1 MKQFFL
7 SLLARILKKLAR
19 LTVARYKPSI
29 VGITGNV
36 GKTSTR
42 DAVETVL
49 RTERNIRSSSKN
61 FNNELGLPLTILG
74 DWEST
79 EGGMLFWCGVIVT
92 SVKNLLTR
100 QKNFPEIIILEY
112 GVDRPGDMSYLLEI
126 AEPQIG
132 IVTAVGDIPVHVEF
146 FTGPEGVAKEKAKLV
161 ERIPA
166 TGFAIL
172 NADDEHVTAMEH
184 QTRGHAITY
193 GFEGNADMKITN
205 FSSYLDPE
213 KGDAGITFKLSYGGN
228 TVPVKIKGMLGKTGA
243 YASAAAAIVGLTFG
257 INFTKIAELLGNYQG
272 PAGRLRVIPGIKNTT
287 IIDDTYNAAM
297 KSMIQALDTLKSI
310 RPKRAIAVLGD
321 MLEIG
326 KYTLEAHEAVGKRAA
341 QSVDLLITVGMRG
354 KIIAEGAARAGMQKQ
369 KIFSFDT
376 LDETTLF
383 LEEHMKKG
391 DVVLVKGSQAVRM
404 EKIVKTIMMSPSTA
418 NDLLVRQSRVW
429 LAKPGIY
436 E

>member
-1 MKQFFL
+1 MKQFIL
-7 SLLARILKKLAR
+7 SLLAKLLKKLAA
-19 LTVARYKPSI
+19 LTIVRYKPSI

-49 RTERNIRSSSKN
+49 RTERKIRSSSKN

-79 EGGMLFWCGVIVT
+79 EGGLFFWCGVIIA

-100 QKNFPEIIILEY
+100 QKDFPEVIILEY

-132 IVTAVGDIPVHVEF
+132 IVTAVGEIPVHVEF

-161 ERIPA
+161 ERVPA

-172 NADDEHVTAMEH
+172 NADDEYVAAMKR

-193 GFEGNADMKITN
+193 GFGDDADMKIKN
-205 FSSYLDPE
+205 FSSYLDPDSGE
-213 KGDAGITFKLSYGGN
+213 GGITFKLSYGGN
-228 TVPVKIKGMLGKTGA
+228 TVPVKIQGMLGKTGA
-243 YASAAAAIVGLTFG
+243 YASAAAAVVGLTFG
-257 INFTKIAELLGNYQG
+257 INFVKIAEHLGSYRG
-272 PAGRLRVIPGIKNTT
+272 PAGRLRVLPGIKNTM

-297 KSMIQALDTLKSI
+297 KSMLQALETLKSTK
-310 RPKRAIAVLGD
+310 PKRAIAVLGD

-326 KYTLEAHEAVGKRAA
+326 KYTLEAHETVGKQAA
-341 QSVDLLITVGMRG
+341 RSADMLVTVGMRG

-376 LDETTLF
+376 LDETISF
-383 LEEHMKKG
+383 LEEYMKKG
-391 DVVLVKGSQAVRM
+391 DVILVKGSQGVRM
-404 EKIVKTIMMSPSTA
+404 EKIVKTIMMSPGTA
-418 NDLLVRQSRVW
+418 KDLLVRQSRVW
-429 LAKPGIY
+429 LAKPGMY

>member
-1 MKQFFL
+1 MKQFAL
-7 SLLARILKKLAR
+7 TLLAKILKKLAA
-19 LTVARYKPSI
+19 LTIARYKPSI

-49 RTERNIRSSSKN
+49 RTERKIRSSSKN

-74 DWEST
+74 SWEST
-79 EGGMLFWCGVIVT
+79 EGGLFFWCGVIIT
-92 SVKNLLTR
+92 SIKNILTE
-100 QKNFPEIIILEY
+100 QKDFPEIIILEY
-112 GVDRPGDMSYLLEI
+112 GVDRPGDMGYLLEI

-146 FTGPEGVAKEKAKLV
+146 FTGPEGVAKEKAKLI

-166 TGFAIL
+166 IGFAIL
-172 NADDEHVTAMEH
+172 NADDTYVAKMKQH
-184 QTRGHAITY
+184 TRGHAITY
-193 GFEGNADMKITN
+193 GFRDDADMKITN
-205 FSSYLDPE
+205 FSSYLDSE

-228 TVPVKIKGMLGKTGA
+228 TVPIKIKGMLGKTGA

-257 INFTKIAELLGNYQG
+257 INFTKIAELLQNYNG

-297 KSMIQALDTLKSI
+297 KSMIEALDTLKSI
-310 RPKRAIAVLGD
+310 KPKRAIAVLGD
-321 MLEIG
+321 MLELG
-326 KYTLEAHEAVGKRAA
+326 KYTLEAHEAVGKQAA
-341 QSVDLLITVGMRG
+341 RSVDLLLTVGMRG

-383 LEEHMKKG
+383 LEERMKKG

-404 EKIVKTIMMSPSTA
+404 EKIVKTIMMSPGTA
-418 NDLLVRQSRVW
+418 KDVLVRQSRVW